1 MAEALRLQLPPD
13 WDQIKATW
21 EPTQAF
27 FARVGLSEELAHA
40 LCTSAQEL
48 LENAVKYGAFPDPA
62 APAIR
67 LSIEVDPAAVV
78 IEVKNPTDAQPAR
91 LRSLDETIQ
100 WIRGYQTPFEAY
112 VEKLKQISMQPYAPS
127 QSGLGLVRIA
137 YEGQCILDFYV
148 DEANV
153 LAISAVHRR

>member
-13 WDQIKATW
+13 WDTIKATW
-21 EPTQAF
+21 DATYRAL
-27 FARVGLSEELAHA
+27 ATAGLGEDLCHA
-40 LCTSAQEL
+40 LCTTAQEL
-48 LENAVKYGAFPDPA
+48 LENAVKYGAFADPSA
-62 APAIR
+62 A
-67 LSIEVDPAAVV
+67 SIAFTVEVQPAAV
-78 IEVKNPTDAQPAR
+78 ILEVQNPTASEPAR
-91 LRSLDETIQ
+91 LKSLDETIQ

-112 VEKLKQISMQPYAPS
+112 VEKLKQISMQPYAPG

-148 DEANV
+148 DAANV